1 MIFSL
6 PRPKTFYLKF
16 SPSGKYL
23 VMWELFITTKDNA
36 EGTPNLNIYSTT
48 DGNCIF
54 STIQKKNTDWEPHWS
69 CDESILAF
77 MVGGEAFFYETN
89 EPNGFEKPAKKI
101 GGARNGRISIS
112 PYGNNPYV
120 AFHVPGVKGS
130 PSMCKIFKY
139 PDLQAAQPIGCK
151 SFFQVMRRQTF
162 YFS

>member
-1 MIFSL
+1 M
-6 PRPKTFYLKF
+6 
-16 SPSGKYL
+16 
-23 VMWELFITTKDNA
+23 TTKENA
-36 EGTPNLNIYSTT
+36 EGTPNLNVYSTT
-48 DGNCIF
+48 DGKCIF
-54 STIQKKNTDWEPHWS
+54 STVQKKNTDWEPHWS

-89 EPNGFEKPAKKI
+89 EPNGFEKAAKKI
-101 GGARNGRISIS
+101 GGARNGSISIS

-151 SFFQVMRRQTF
+151 SFFQVTMGQTF
-162 YFS
+162 KFSSNLFQFLFIIRPTV